1 MLLGRRVMI
10 QLNRLE
16 TLRDEILNE
25 EIYSAEIEGVTVFV
39 LPKKGFRRKYAE
51 VFVKYGSNDVA
62 FTPYGTSE
70 QICVPPGI
78 AHFLE
83 HKMFEKQWG
92 EAFSAFSDIGASANA
107 YTSNNYTS
115 YLFWTLEN
123 YPEALKLLME
133 VVFSPYFTDET
144 VEKEKGIITQ
154 EIRMYQDQPGARLFR
169 EMLSSLF
176 LKHPVRFDIAGTE
189 SSVQQ
194 ITKEFLYLCHKNF
207 YCGANANLYMAGD
220 FNPDEALDLAAKL
233 ILESGPWLQKPP
245 IRIRPDE
252 PWEVGE
258 DVRIS
263 MPVPT
268 PLVQIGWKDNNLK
281 NGSEMVLREI
291 AITVLLHLIF
301 GRSSSFFTRVHEEGL
316 ADRLDFSYEAWPDY
330 GLAFVGAESAEP
342 DRLNEVIL
350 NEIDRVKSTGVVP
363 EDFERV
369 KKAMLGRFITLFNS
383 FDAVGQIQVHLF
395 NVGENVFSYGS
406 MLRNLDLDTV
416 MAGIDCFQ
424 QSSCVSVVISNQT
437 KSKA

>member
-1 MLLGRRVMI
+1 MI
-10 QLNRLE
+10 LLNRPE

-25 EIYSAEIEGVTVFV
+25 EIHRAEVEGIKVFV
-39 LPKKGFRRKYAE
+39 LPKKGFCRKYAE
-51 VFVKYGSNDVA
+51 LFIKYGSNDTI
-62 FTPYGTSE
+62 FTPYGTDK
-70 QICVPPGI
+70 QVCVPAGI

-123 YPEALKLLME
+123 FSEALKLLME

-176 LKHPVRFDIAGTE
+176 LKHPVRLDIAGTG
-189 SSVQQ
+189 SSVQE
-194 ITKEFLYLCHKNF
+194 ITKELLYLCHENF
-207 YCGANANLYMAGD
+207 YCGPNASLYLAGD
-220 FNPDEALDLAAKL
+220 FNPGQALDLAAQVISEL
-233 ILESGPWLQKPP
+233 GPRPQKPP
-245 IRIRPDE
+245 IRIRPEE

-268 PLVQIGWKDNNLK
+268 PMLQIGWKDNNLK

-291 AITVLLHLIF
+291 AVTVLLHLIF
-301 GRSSSFFTRVHEEGL
+301 GQSSSFFTRVHEEGL
-316 ADRLDFSYEAWPDY
+316 ADRLSFSYEAWPDY
-330 GLAFVGAESAEP
+330 GFAFVGAESAEP
-342 DRLNEVIL
+342 HKLNEAIL
-350 NEIDRVKSTGVVP
+350 GEIDRIKSTGIDSK
-363 EDFERV
+363 DFERA

-383 FDAVGQIQVHLF
+383 FDAIGQSQVHLSD
-395 NVGENVFSYGS
+395 VGENVFSYGS
-406 MLRNLDLDTV
+406 MLRSLGLDTV
-416 MAGIDCFQ
+416 MTGIDCFQ
-424 QSSCVSVVISNQT
+424 KQSCVSVIISN
-437 KSKA
+437 